1 MRIEDGIFGEMATI
15 DQTHKIDDTLPLHTQ
30 TLSASPHDVSSQ
42 AFNSDGTRN
51 QDYIIDRGTVLNT
64 DGLPAEAG
72 DDVYE
77 WPGMAGK
84 CVKIYTSNYN
94 GNIKVRPFNAKDDG
108 TDDITIAAFSGM
120 MLPLP
125 CKGLE
130 LVSNGTI
137 IILA

>member
-1 MRIEDGIFGEMATI
+1 MRIEDGIFGEMAYI

-30 TLSASPHDVSSQ
+30 TRKASSNDVSSQ

-51 QDYIIDRGTVLNT
+51 LDYRIDSLTVLNT
-64 DGLPAEAG
+64 EGQPAEAG
-72 DDVYE
+72 DDIYE
-77 WPGMAGK
+77 YPGMAGK

-108 TDDITIAAFSGM
+108 TQDLTIAAFSGM

-130 LVSNGTI
+130 LVSPGTI